1 MRQVFIAC
9 SIYLTVALQGSAVV
23 GELPPNCRPFLP
35 ALTLVAIGLWSE
47 GATAIVWSA
56 SLGLLLDGLSPE
68 RLGMQMSLAA
78 AFGWGLQIVK
88 SNSRSRGVVSVM
100 AIVFVVAL
108 LWRVASPLVYSALS
122 GRVLDPLVVLAMAV
136 VEASVT
142 AGLAGLLVCGERL
155 LLGGSVVRGHSTPL
169 TSSKSGFSESRTSF
183 WGAS

>member
-9 SIYLTVALQGSAVV
+9 SIYLTVALQSSAMV

-35 ALTLVAIGLWSE
+35 ALTLVAIALWSK

-56 SLGLLLDGLSPE
+56 VLGLLLDGLSPE
-68 RLGMQMSLAA
+68 RLGVQMSLAA
-78 AFGWGLQIVK
+78 AVGWGLQAIK

-108 LWRVASPLVYSALS
+108 LWRVVSPFVYGALS
-122 GRVLDPLVVLAMAV
+122 GRVVDLLAVLAMAV

-142 AGLAGLLVCGERL
+142 AGLAGLFVCGERL
-155 LLGGSVVRGHSTPL
+155 LLGGLAVQKQSNQRLGSRWSML
-169 TSSKSGFSESRTSF
+169 TE
-183 WGAS
+183 